1 MQFRKALQLGL
12 LYEPVIA
19 DIVCADLWPGSLPIR
34 WPARSVIDFAVVRDN
49 EIIALLEVK
58 KRLITST
65 RYETTIFPATK
76 TAAALAVSE
85 FLKVPV
91 LAAVLYN
98 ETLILFDLTNPVAQ
112 TMITVADRGSSAIAH
127 YEYVIAEAA
136 RRDDL
141 AAKIAERFHNESY
154 CNNAATA

>member
-19 DIVCADLWPGSLPIR
+19 DVICADLWPGSSPIR
-34 WPARSVIDFAVVRDN
+34 WPARSVIDFAVVRDG
-49 EIIALLEVK
+49 EIVALLEVK
-58 KRLITST
+58 RRLITST
-65 RYETTIFPATK
+65 RYETAIFPATK
-76 TAAALAVSE
+76 TAAAVAVSE

-98 ETLILFDLTNPVAQ
+98 ETLMLFDLTNPIAR
-112 TMITVADRGSSAIAH
+112 TTITVADRGSSAIAH
-127 YEYVIAEAA
+127 YEYAIAEAA

-141 AAKIAERFHNESY
+141 TATIAERM
-154 CNNAATA
+154 NNAGDNTVAA